1 MVPVTP
7 GGMEG
12 RYVCQWDR
20 DTVADAG
27 FVKIDFLGLG
37 ALSQMQEA
45 LEIVEQRTGK
55 FIDLSSIDF
64 DDQDVYDSIH
74 RADTIGIFQ
83 IESAAQMQTVVR
95 LRPRNLQEM
104 AYEVAAVRP
113 GVGVND
119 GVSQFIKRYR
129 GKVEWDYD
137 HPSERRALERTLGI
151 ILYQDQVNEL
161 AVEVAGFS
169 YRDADNLRRAFG
181 RRNNK
186 GLIETY
192 WEKFLEGAAAKGVPE
207 ESARKIF
214 GKFSGQ
220 YMFPESH
227 AYAFGVTAYQM
238 SWLKLHHPLEFYV
251 AIFNQQPMGFY
262 NIETLKEDAKR
273 HDIEVLNPDVNESG
287 AKCAIVDDRSFM
299 LGLLN
304 VKGLGEANAGAI
316 VRARERGGRFRSLAD
331 AMERSGLRREAVESL
346 IAAGAFDSMTPDR
359 RSALWK
365 VGLLYQ
371 PAGAQKTLRL
381 PVEQDMAQLPMMTD
395 WEAMLD
401 EYRTMGVHPGGHFM
415 AYMREHLPG
424 DITPSREVIDLEDG
438 AEVTVAGL
446 VIRRQH
452 PNANAVF
459 VTLEDEFGHVPLVIW
474 PQVFERYRLVI
485 REPVLKVRGFVS
497 RRDETMNVVARHIE
511 GIPLDHVLPPSKNW
525 G

>member
-1 MVPVTP
+1 
-7 GGMEG
+7 
-12 RYVCQWDR
+12 
-20 DTVADAG
+20 
-27 FVKIDFLGLG
+27 
-37 ALSQMQEA
+37 
-45 LEIVEQRTGK
+45 
-55 FIDLSSIDF
+55 
-64 DDQDVYDSIH
+64 
-74 RADTIGIFQ
+74 
-83 IESAAQMQTVVR
+83 MQTVVR

-169 YRDADNLRRAFG
+169 YKDADNLRRAFG

-227 AYAFGVTAYQM
+227 AYAFGITAYQM

-346 IAAGAFDSMTPDR
+346 IAAGAFDAMTPDR

-497 RRDETMNVVARHIE
+497 RRDETLNVVARHIE
-511 GIPLDHVLPPSKNW
+511 GIPLDYVLPPSKNW

>member
-1 MVPVTP
+1 
-7 GGMEG
+7 MEG

-192 WEKFLEGAAAKGVPE
+192 WENSWRAPPRRASRRRAPGRY
-207 ESARKIF
+207 SA
-214 GKFSGQ
+214 S
-220 YMFPESH
+220 S
-227 AYAFGVTAYQM
+227 
-238 SWLKLHHPLEFYV
+238 
-251 AIFNQQPMGFY
+251 
-262 NIETLKEDAKR
+262 
-273 HDIEVLNPDVNESG
+273 
-287 AKCAIVDDRSFM
+287 
-299 LGLLN
+299 
-304 VKGLGEANAGAI
+304 
-316 VRARERGGRFRSLAD
+316 RASTCSPSR
-331 AMERSGLRREAVESL
+331 
-346 IAAGAFDSMTPDR
+346 TP
-359 RSALWK
+359 
-365 VGLLYQ
+365 
-371 PAGAQKTLRL
+371 
-381 PVEQDMAQLPMMTD
+381 
-395 WEAMLD
+395 
-401 EYRTMGVHPGGHFM
+401 
-415 AYMREHLPG
+415 
-424 DITPSREVIDLEDG
+424 TPSG
-438 AEVTVAGL
+438 
-446 VIRRQH
+446 
-452 PNANAVF
+452 
-459 VTLEDEFGHVPLVIW
+459 
-474 PQVFERYRLVI
+474 
-485 REPVLKVRGFVS
+485 S
-497 RRDETMNVVARHIE
+497 RPTRCPGSSSTTRW
-511 GIPLDHVLPPSKNW
+511 SFT
-525 G
+525 